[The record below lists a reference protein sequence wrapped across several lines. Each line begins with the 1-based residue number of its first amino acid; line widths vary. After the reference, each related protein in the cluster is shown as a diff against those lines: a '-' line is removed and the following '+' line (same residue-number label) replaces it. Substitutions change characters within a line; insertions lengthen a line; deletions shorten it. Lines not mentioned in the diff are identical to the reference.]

1 MKITPLRG
9 LALAGALVACGTA
22 AYAQV
27 APPPPGAG
35 PRPPM
40 RERLDPAAMAA
51 HKAERLRTVLQ
62 LTPQQEPA
70 LRAFIDATKPPEGLG
85 EKFRAERQAR
95 QAMTTPQRLDR
106 QKARMAERAA
116 AFDRR
121 ADAVK
126 RFYAQL
132 TPSQQ
137 KAFDALGPMGG
148 RRGGMGGHRGHGGGG
163 RMGHGPA

>member
-9 LALAGALVACGTA
+9 LALAGALIAGGTA

-27 APPPPGAG
+27 TPPQPGAG
-35 PRPPM
+35 PRPEM
-40 RERLDPAAMAA
+40 RQRLDPAAMAA
-51 HKAERLRTVLQ
+51 RRTERLRTALQ

-70 LRAFIDATKPPEGLG
+70 LRAFIDATRPPEGLR
-85 EKFRAERQAR
+85 EKIRAERQER

-116 AFDRR
+116 AFDRH
-121 ADAVK
+121 AEAVK

-137 KAFDALGPMGG
+137 KAFDAMSWMGG
-148 RRGGMGGHRGHGGGG
+148 RRGGMGDHRGHGGG